1 MSALV
6 GDSSVEADEK
16 SVIVSLAGA
25 GTIFTSGTG
34 GYGAAIVINMIGSP
48 DSNGAPTNPD
58 LVPNQPDLPV
68 EQGATHAFIT
78 DSTVT
83 MVGGT
88 LSVTANTTDPSGGPR
103 IIAITGALGTG
114 EGKTSTG
121 AAGMLSVNLIR
132 NDTEAYI
139 DASSSITEV
148 AAGSGVTDPGPLS
161 LTVHAADSSGIVA
174 LGGAVGV
181 GQTKSIGAAL
191 GYNQITS
198 TIKADVESSTVTLTG
213 SVQVTAESGQSI
225 GGVDV
230 GVAAGTGKGWAAA
243 GSVLVNVI
251 SNTIDAHIADSSA
264 VEAGGNVLLQATDT
278 SLIVA
283 IAGAVAASVSGSQ
296 GFGASISYNRISNG
310 IAAYIDGSTVTS
322 DARHDQR
329 AGPVHADPGGD
340 RGGRAAA
347 PAART
352 RASAAPA
359 P

>member
-1 MSALV
+1 MRSTKKASERSRPAPPGPRRASIPVRPWPGRSAINLILPDTEAYLSHTHVSLV

-25 GTIFTSGTG
+25 GTIFTGGTG
-34 GYGAAIVINMIGSP
+34 GYGAAIAINMIGSP

-83 MVGGT
+83 LVGGT
-88 LSVTANTTDPSGGPR
+88 LSVTANTTDPSGSPR

-132 NDTEAYI
+132 TDTEAYI

-161 LTVHAADSSGIVA
+161 LTVHADDSSGIVA
-174 LGGAVGV
+174 IGGAVGV

-213 SVQVTAESGQSI
+213 SVQRH
-225 GGVDV
+225 GGV
-230 GVAAGTGKGWAAA
+230 
-243 GSVLVNVI
+243 
-251 SNTIDAHIADSSA
+251 
-264 VEAGGNVLLQATDT
+264 
-278 SLIVA
+278 
-283 IAGAVAASVSGSQ
+283 GAVDRRRGRGRGRRHRQ
-296 GFGASISYNRISNG
+296 GMGG
-310 IAAYIDGSTVTS
+310 GGL
-322 DARHDQR
+322 
-329 AGPVHADPGGD
+329 GPGQCHQQHHRRPH
-340 RGGRAAA
+340 RE
-347 PAART
+347 
-352 RASAAPA
+352 
-359 P
+359 